1 MDQNIEPAETQYR
14 IKLTRNGPIIVSGGV
29 PLFEFFIRQDG
40 DGYCHGWRQG
50 KKYETAET
58 YALCRCGRSKNKP
71 FCDGSHHLPPE
82 FDGPETASRTPFME
96 QAGKVIGPELT
107 LAEVPPLCSESR
119 FCQRAGG
126 TWRLVAKSDDDF
138 ARRTAIEEAADCPS
152 GRLVLLDKSGK
163 EIEPVFAPSI
173 GVVEDSPLGL
183 SGPLWVRGGI
193 PIESAD
199 GFTYET
205 RNRVTLCRCGQSKNM
220 PFCDGRHLEVKFK
233 ASE

>member
-1 MDQNIEPAETQYR
+1 MDRKVNMIESKYR
-14 IKLTRNGPIIVSGGV
+14 IKITHNGPIIVSGGV
-29 PLFEFFIRQDG
+29 PIFGFYILQDG
-40 DGYCHGWRQG
+40 DGFCHGWRQG
-50 KKYETAET
+50 KKYETQDT

-71 FCDGSHHLPPE
+71 FCDGSHHISPA
-82 FDGPETASRTPFME
+82 FDGVETASREPFMD

-107 LAEVPPLCSESR
+107 LVEVPLLCSESR

-126 TWRLVAKSDDDF
+126 TWRLVALSDDE
-138 ARRTAIEEAADCPS
+138 AAKRTAIEETADCPS

-163 EIEPVFAPSI
+163 AIEPVFEPSI

-183 SGPLWVRGGI
+183 SGPLWIRGGI

-205 RNRVTLCRCGQSKNM
+205 RNRVTLCRCGQSRNM

-233 ASE
+233 A